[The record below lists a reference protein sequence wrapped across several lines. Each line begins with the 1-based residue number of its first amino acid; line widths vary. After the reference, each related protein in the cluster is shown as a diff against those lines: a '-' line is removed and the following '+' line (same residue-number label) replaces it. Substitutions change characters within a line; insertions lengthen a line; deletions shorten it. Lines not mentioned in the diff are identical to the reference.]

1 MIRGIISRRKDV
13 VRSQGRGQ
21 SLLDAGSE
29 YIAIDPSPWSLG
41 PVRFHGSTSMTQ
53 GAVTFVMAQ
62 GGDEGHG
69 IPMSEGGLSDQP
81 LAARRPSPEWG
92 HVGLGRSPLGL
103 NQWRL
108 QWLTFVD
115 KDQSFQVN
123 PALMRLPALALA
135 GHVGPVLFTGQS
147 GFF

>member
-21 SLLDAGSE
+21 NLLDAGSE

-62 GGDEGHG
+62 GRDEGHG
-69 IPMSEGGLSDQP
+69 IPMPERGLSDQT
-81 LAARRPSPEWG
+81 LATRRPAPQRR
-92 HVGLGRSPLGL
+92 HVGLCPSLI
-103 NQWRL
+103 NEH
-108 QWLTFVD
+108 
-115 KDQSFQVN
+115 QSFQDRKSV
-123 PALMRLPALALA
+123 
-135 GHVGPVLFTGQS
+135 V
-147 GFF
+147 